1 MLDKGKIWLN
11 LCDFECCV
19 RKKADRPLMKQN
31 FFFLKH
37 VKYVKW
43 RHLKYYNIWFII

>member
-31 FFFLKH
+31 FFFFETCE
-37 VKYVKW
+37 
-43 RHLKYYNIWFII
+43 ICEMETS